1 MRAHGPDEQRRRLYQ
16 VPPFALLPDVHTM
29 DTMTDTA
36 RSHIPF
42 DEPHGR
48 SDAAVTSSDP
58 RTGAARWE
66 HASDL
71 FGRWRDGDSQAMD
84 ELVRLLTPVL
94 WHLARA
100 HGLDRE
106 LAEDVVQTT
115 WLTLMRQHTTIA
127 ESRAIAGWLMT
138 CARREAWRVGKLQR
152 RSDPVEDLALEPLL
166 PAQRSAEDE
175 AEIGSTSRALWG
187 AVRQLTE
194 RCQRLLRVVAFED
207 RPDYARLARS
217 LAMPIGSIGPTRQRC
232 LAKLRALL
240 ADQGAVPLEGR
251 S

>member
-1 MRAHGPDEQRRRLYQ
+1 
-16 VPPFALLPDVHTM
+16 M

-36 RSHIPF
+36 RSHMPSG
-42 DEPHGR
+42 EPPGA
-48 SDAAVTSSDP
+48 SDAAVTSSETL
-58 RTGAARWE
+58 TGTARWE
-66 HASDL
+66 HAGVL
-71 FGRWRDGDSQAMD
+71 FGRWRDGDGQAMD

-94 WHLARA
+94 WHVARA

-115 WLTLMRQHTTIA
+115 WLTLMRQHTSIA
-127 ESRAIAGWLMT
+127 ESRAISGWLTT

-152 RSDPVEDLALEPLL
+152 RSQPTEDLDLEPLL
-166 PAQRSAEDE
+166 PTRMSAEDE
-175 AEIGSTSRALWG
+175 ADRGATARILWD
-187 AVRQLTE
+187 AVSQLTE

-217 LAMPIGSIGPTRQRC
+217 LSMPIGSIGPTRQRC
-232 LAKLRALL
+232 LAKLRGLL
-240 ADQGAVPLEGR
+240 ADRGVEPLEDG

>member
-1 MRAHGPDEQRRRLYQ
+1 MYQ
-16 VPPFALLPDVHTM
+16 VPPFVLLPDVNTM

-36 RSHIPF
+36 RSPIPSG
-42 DEPHGR
+42 EPPGG
-48 SDAAVTSSDP
+48 SDAAVTPSD
-58 RTGAARWE
+58 TLSGKARWE
-66 HASDL
+66 HAGVL

-94 WHLARA
+94 WHVARA

-106 LAEDVVQTT
+106 LAEDVVQST
-115 WLTLMRQHTTIA
+115 WLTLMRQHTSIA
-127 ESRAIAGWLMT
+127 ESRAVSGWLTT
-138 CARREAWRVGKLQR
+138 CARREAWRVGKQQR
-152 RSDPVEDLALEPLL
+152 RSEPTEDLDLEPLL
-166 PAQRSAEDE
+166 PTQMSAEDE
-175 AEIGSTSRALWG
+175 ADRGSTSRMLWG
-187 AVRQLTE
+187 AVSQLTE

-207 RPDYARLARS
+207 RPDYAQLARS

-240 ADQGAVPLEGR
+240 ADQGVAPLEGR

>member
-1 MRAHGPDEQRRRLYQ
+1 MH
-16 VPPFALLPDVHTM
+16 
-29 DTMTDTA
+29 TMTDTA

-42 DEPHGR
+42 GEPSGG
-48 SDAAVTSSDP
+48 SDAAVTSSDTL
-58 RTGAARWE
+58 TGKARWE
-66 HASDL
+66 HAGVL
-71 FGRWRDGDSQAMD
+71 FGRWRDGDSHAMD

-94 WHLARA
+94 WHIVRA

-115 WLTLMRQHTTIA
+115 WLTLMRQHTSIA
-127 ESRAIAGWLMT
+127 ESRAIWSWLTT

-152 RSDPVEDLALEPLL
+152 RSEPTEDLDLEPLL
-166 PAQRSAEDE
+166 PTQVSAEDE
-175 AEIGSTSRALWG
+175 ADRASTSRMLWD
-187 AVRQLTE
+187 AVSQLTE

-207 RPDYARLARS
+207 RPDYAQLARS

-232 LAKLRALL
+232 LAKLRALI
-240 ADQGAVPLEGR
+240 ADHGIAPLEGR

>member
-1 MRAHGPDEQRRRLYQ
+1 MYQ
-16 VPPFALLPDVHTM
+16 FPPSVLLPDVNTM

-42 DEPHGR
+42 GEPQGR
-48 SDAAVTSSDP
+48 SDAAVTSSDTL
-58 RTGAARWE
+58 TGKARWE
-66 HASDL
+66 HAGAL

-94 WHLARA
+94 WHVARA
-100 HGLDRE
+100 HGLDQE

-115 WLTLMRQHTTIA
+115 WLTLMRQHTSIA
-127 ESRAIAGWLMT
+127 ESKAVSGWLTT

-152 RSDPVEDLALEPLL
+152 RSEPTEDLDLEPLL
-166 PAQRSAEDE
+166 PTQMSAEDE
-175 AEIGSTSRALWG
+175 ADRESTTRVLWD

-207 RPDYARLARS
+207 RPDYAQLARS

-240 ADQGAVPLEGR
+240 ADQGVAPLEGR